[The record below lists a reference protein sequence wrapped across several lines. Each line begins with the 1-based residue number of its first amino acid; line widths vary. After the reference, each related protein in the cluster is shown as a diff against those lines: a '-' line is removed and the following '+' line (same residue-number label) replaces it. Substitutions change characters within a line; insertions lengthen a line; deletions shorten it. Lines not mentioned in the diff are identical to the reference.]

1 MNMLRVYLRKWSWK
15 LFTTSVAS
23 LWPSAICE
31 RYRIDKLLFFVSV
44 FSTFEGVR
52 IKYLRFGY
60 KIRIENA
67 CSSSGILGR
76 FLMTGKWFFRV
87 ISEML
92 VGLMNLKN

>member
-67 CSSSGILGR
+67 CSSSGILGS

-87 ISEML
+87 ICKML
-92 VGLMNLKN
+92 VGPIHFKN